1 MWVWLKP
8 LLNSR
13 LIFIFPLGALWL
25 WGSRGIF
32 TKAGIFPLTTAEF
45 DRFLSIS
52 DSERIV
58 FDPSNLH
65 FISGLIA
72 LLPLIYILVSYL
84 ALSDLCKNFAF
95 RYLIAFFISS
105 TLFFYAAPGEAHEKL
120 ARYSFS
126 CLCLLLIYP
135 AKISLLRIWI
145 LVNSLGFL
153 ALFWPELR
161 SIFLWT
167 LFALVMKE
175 IFVFFFIHKLRPEHF
190 DFKNQMRSSSFKL
203 LSAFMVSI
211 WILSIRPPFD
221 SHAIS
226 SIWWVSLMAASF
238 CVFLAF
244 REPWQSKRWIGL
256 ATFSLGLLLFS
267 GLDFAVSLA
276 GVLLFIEL
284 LQSFDE
290 ISSSN
295 WFQKSRRIIVSMI
308 LIAALS
314 MMTLAALRYDNKR
327 SFDISWNMVLNQI
340 TKDQTS
346 NIAIMGDAL
355 EFLSRFYSGDI
366 IQNPIQILE
375 GSEEKMQ
382 AWMREEKISKWIVDV
397 DYLKKY
403 WRNLIQEGAD
413 PEQINASVLSRL
425 SLYDGQEVSTKT
437 LKIAPIKIYE
447 SFPLKSSSFIIVQEK
462 QR

>member
-1 MWVWLKP
+1 MLLWLKP
-8 LLNSR
+8 LISSR
-13 LIFIFPLGALWL
+13 LLFIFPLSAFWL

-32 TKAGIFPLTTAEF
+32 TKTGIFPITTHEF
-45 DRFLSIS
+45 GRFLSIS

-58 FDPSNLH
+58 FDPSNLY

-105 TLFFYAAPGEAHEKL
+105 ILFFYATPGEVHEKL

-135 AKISLLRIWI
+135 TKVSILRLWI
-145 LVNSLGFL
+145 LVNSLGFF

-161 SIFLWT
+161 AIFLWT
-167 LFALVMKE
+167 LIALVMKE
-175 IFVFFFIHKLRPEHF
+175 VFVFFFIHKLRPEHF
-190 DFKNQMRSSSFKL
+190 DFKNQIKSSSFKL

-211 WILSIRPPFD
+211 WILSIRRPFE

-226 SIWWVSLMAASF
+226 SIWWVSLLSAGL

-244 REPWQSKRWIGL
+244 RAPWQSKRWIGL

-276 GVLLFIEL
+276 GALLFIEL
-284 LQSFDE
+284 LHSFDE

-295 WFQKSRRIIVSMI
+295 WFKKSRHIITSLL
-308 LIAALS
+308 LIAPLS
-314 MMTLAALRYDNKR
+314 IMTLAALRYDNTR
-327 SFDISWNMVLNQI
+327 SFDTSWNIVLNQI
-340 TKDQTS
+340 ARDQIS
-346 NIAIMGDAL
+346 NIAIMGDAV
-355 EFLSRFYSGDI
+355 EFLSRFYTGNI

-382 AWMREEKISKWIVDV
+382 AWMKD
-397 DYLKKY
+397 
-403 WRNLIQEGAD
+403 
-413 PEQINASVLSRL
+413 
-425 SLYDGQEVSTKT
+425 
-437 LKIAPIKIYE
+437 
-447 SFPLKSSSFIIVQEK
+447 
-462 QR
+462 